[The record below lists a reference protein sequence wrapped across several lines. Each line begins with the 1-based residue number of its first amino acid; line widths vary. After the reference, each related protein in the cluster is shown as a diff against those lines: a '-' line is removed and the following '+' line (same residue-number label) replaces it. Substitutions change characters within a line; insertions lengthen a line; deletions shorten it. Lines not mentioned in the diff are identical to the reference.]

1 MNTAAEPIA
10 HHDPEPVV
18 AHDGPSGCPVLHNF
32 DILGEAEVNRP
43 GTYTAVAREEA
54 PVFFVPEV
62 GQYVVT
68 RWDDAHRA
76 LTDHKLFAPLQTP
89 YTKVPAEAAELLP
102 NGFAYGRASALSV
115 LSPPAHTRVRKLA
128 QKAFTRSAALAKAEE
143 IRGICQELIDGFV
156 ADGSC
161 DLVTSFTSKYPIRAL
176 CAILGIEHELAPT
189 LYQWAVDIITLRG
202 NPGLPHDE
210 MMALCRRQAEMESWA
225 RELIADRRARPRGDG
240 DVVST
245 LATATADDGTP
256 RLTTDEIFDVIVIV
270 ITGGAETSSATTA
283 QMVRRLLI
291 DDALRA
297 RIEADHGLLEQAL
310 EEELRV
316 DMVGR
321 MTFRDVIE
329 DGVELGG
336 VPVPKGARLA
346 IHLWSANHDPEIFSD
361 PESFDLD
368 RADVG
373 KLLSWGK
380 GTHFC
385 LGAPLARVEIP
396 IAIECLLERLPGL
409 RLVPG
414 HELQRLPA
422 MFMPSVNGGLV
433 VEWDA

>member
-161 DLVTSFTSKYPIRAL
+161 DLSPPSLPSTRSGRSARSSGSSTSWRRRSTN
-176 CAILGIEHELAPT
+176 G
-189 LYQWAVDIITLRG
+189 QW
-202 NPGLPHDE
+202 
-210 MMALCRRQAEMESWA
+210 
-225 RELIADRRARPRGDG
+225 
-240 DVVST
+240 
-245 LATATADDGTP
+245 
-256 RLTTDEIFDVIVIV
+256 
-270 ITGGAETSSATTA
+270 TSSPCAATQGCRTT
-283 QMVRRLLI
+283 R
-291 DDALRA
+291 
-297 RIEADHGLLEQAL
+297 
-310 EEELRV
+310 
-316 DMVGR
+316 
-321 MTFRDVIE
+321 
-329 DGVELGG
+329 
-336 VPVPKGARLA
+336 
-346 IHLWSANHDPEIFSD
+346 
-361 PESFDLD
+361 
-368 RADVG
+368 
-373 KLLSWGK
+373 
-380 GTHFC
+380 
-385 LGAPLARVEIP
+385 
-396 IAIECLLERLPGL
+396 
-409 RLVPG
+409 
-414 HELQRLPA
+414 
-422 MFMPSVNGGLV
+422 
-433 VEWDA
+433 